1 MKDIFHRSPIA
12 EGSLVLVE
20 ERRQHVLDLIVRKG
34 FVSLADLARSLEVSE
49 STLRRD
55 LAFWQERGQVK
66 RIHGGAMFTG
76 DGARLPPLEE
86 QVERELGEKQAIA
99 RAAVERIRDGDAVL
113 LDGGTTTLEV
123 ARLLVG
129 RPLQVVTNSLP
140 IAQVLSGSSQT

>member
-1 MKDIFHRSPIA
+1 MTENTCYMAQFCQNRLQIMEDLYQRPPLA

-55 LAFWQERGQVK
+55 LAFWQERGQLK

-76 DGARLPPLEE
+76 DEAGLPPLEE
-86 QVERELGEKQAIA
+86 RVEREMGEKQAIA
-99 RAAVERIRDGDAVL
+99 R
-113 LDGGTTTLEV
+113 
-123 ARLLVG
+123 
-129 RPLQVVTNSLP
+129 
-140 IAQVLSGSSQT
+140 